1 MCILKRSDC
10 VSPKADGSGLGLRT
24 GIYGRYSDSNQDD
37 GFSIE
42 YQLSECTNY
51 MNKRSMSLHKTY
63 IDQAV
68 TGTKVAGR
76 DAFHELIYDVKN
88 DLIDIVIVY
97 KFSRIFRN
105 AYESHKYRKLFK
117 QHGVK
122 LISATEQVDDETSSG
137 QLMLGVMAN
146 IDEYQSA
153 VISDHVKSAM
163 REMVSEGF
171 FAGGTVPYGYKLE
184 TVQHGKKTRKKYVPD
199 EYEREVVKK
208 LYELY
213 ADNYSLK
220 YLQDY
225 TKSIG
230 AATRQGK
237 PFSIQTIARMLRNDF
252 YIGIL
257 RYNAQ
262 GHEPIVV
269 TDIIPPIIEKGL
281 WDRVQYRHSRQ
292 KDVRPRKRKDLYSL
306 TGKIVCGYCGNHF
319 FGIRSGSTHNGK
331 YYDYKYYVCA
341 ESKAYRTCTCKRIR
355 KDVLED
361 IVLKE
366 IKKHIL
372 NEKAIHQIANEMVKK
387 LGENPDGQKKKLK
400 ELKKDLSSVKSQ
412 ISELLKLRSLKIV
425 GDAYIVE
432 HMQQYE
438 AEAKELEMQIY
449 TIEQQTKAVISHAMV
464 VDYLNKMMEISNTTD
479 DEVLQT
485 IFNNFV
491 DKIIVDD
498 NEIKINLF
506 ISPSPRNFGLKEN
519 FGQPSV
525 TIGTKIKRA

>member
-1 MCILKRSDC
+1 M
-10 VSPKADGSGLGLRT
+10 SPRADGTTLGTRI

-42 YQLSECTNY
+42 YQLSECTDY
-51 MNKRSMSLHKTY
+51 MNKHGMELHKTY

-76 DAFHELIYDVKN
+76 DAFHELVHDVKN
-88 DLIDIVIVY
+88 GLIDVIVVY

-117 QHGVK
+117 KHGVK
-122 LISATEQVDDETSSG
+122 LISVTQQVDDETSSG
-137 QLMLGVMAN
+137 QLMIGVMAN

-184 TVQHGKKTRKKYVPD
+184 TIQHGKKTRKKYVPD
-199 EYEREVVKK
+199 EFEREVVKR
-208 LYELY
+208 LFELY

-225 TKSIG
+225 TKSVG
-230 AATRQGK
+230 ALARSGK
-237 PFSIQTIARMLRNDF
+237 PFSIQTIARILRNDF

-269 TDIIPPIIEKGL
+269 YDVIPPIIDKML
-281 WDRVQYRHSRQ
+281 WERVQKRHKSQ
-292 KDVRPRKRKDLYSL
+292 NYVRPRKHKDLYSL
-306 TGKIVCGYCGNHF
+306 TGKIVCGKCGAHF
-319 FGIRSGSTHNGK
+319 FGIRSGSVHRGK
-331 YYDYKYYVCA
+331 KYDYKYYVCS
-341 ESKAYRTCTCKRIR
+341 ESKTYQTCSCKRVR
-355 KDVLED
+355 KDFLED
-361 IVLKE
+361 IVLDE

-372 NEKAIHQIANEMVKK
+372 NEKSIYQIANEMIVK
-387 LGENPDGQKKKLK
+387 LGENPEGQKNKLK
-400 ELKKDLSSVKSQ
+400 ELKKELTTVKSQ
-412 ISELLKLRSLKIV
+412 ISELLRLKSLKLV
-425 GDAYIVE
+425 SDSYLVE
-432 HMQQYE
+432 HMNEYD
-438 AEAKELEMQIY
+438 ARAKELEVQIY
-449 TIEQQTKAVISHAMV
+449 AIEQQTKMVISHAMI
-464 VDYLNKMMEISNTTD
+464 VDYLNKMLIISDTTD
-479 DEVLQT
+479 DEILQT

-491 DKIIVDD
+491 EKIVID
-498 NEIKINLF
+498 NEEIKIHLF
-506 ISPSPRNFGLKEN
+506 VSPPSDDPFYYRVSL
-519 FGQPSV
+519 GQPCV
-525 TIGTKIKRA
+525 NYYPKIKRV

>member
-1 MCILKRSDC
+1 MSLR
-10 VSPKADGSGLGLRT
+10 ADMSSLGLRT
-24 GIYGRYSDSNQDD
+24 GIYTRYSDNNQD
-37 GFSIE
+37 GGYSIE
-42 YQLSECTNY
+42 YQLSECTDYLNRQG
-51 MNKRSMSLHKTY
+51 MELHKTY

-76 DAFHELIYDVKN
+76 DAFHELVHDVKN
-88 DLIDIVIVY
+88 GLIDVIVVY

-117 QHGVK
+117 KHGVK
-122 LISATEQVDDETSSG
+122 LISVTQQVDDETSSG
-137 QLMLGVMAN
+137 QLMIGVMAN

-184 TVQHGKKTRKKYVPD
+184 TVQHGKKTRKRYVPD
-199 EYEREVVKK
+199 EFEREVVKR
-208 LYELY
+208 LFELY

-237 PFSIQTIARMLRNDF
+237 SFGITSIARMLRNDF
-252 YIGIL
+252 YIGVL

-269 TDIIPPIIEKGL
+269 YDVIPPIIDKVL
-281 WDRVQYRHSRQ
+281 WDRVQKRHSSQRHV
-292 KDVRPRKRKDLYSL
+292 KPRKRKDLYSL
-306 TGKIVCGYCGNHF
+306 TGKIVCGKCGAHF
-319 FGIRSGSTHNGK
+319 FGIRSASVQRGK
-331 YYDYKYYVCA
+331 KYDYKYYCCA
-341 ESKAYRTCTCKRIR
+341 TSKTYSECNCKRVR
-355 KDVLED
+355 KDFLEKTVLD
-361 IVLKE
+361 E
-366 IKKHIL
+366 IKRHIL
-372 NEKAIHQIANEMVKK
+372 NEKSIYQIANEIIAK

-400 ELKKDLSSVKSQ
+400 ELKKELTTVKSQ
-412 ISELLKLRSLKIV
+412 ISELLDLKSLKLVDNI
-425 GDAYIVE
+425 YLVE
-432 HMQQYE
+432 HMKPLQE
-438 AEAKELEMQIY
+438 KAKELEIQIY
-449 TIEQQTKAVISHAMV
+449 AIEQQTKMTISHAMI
-464 VDYLNKMMEISNTTD
+464 VDYLNKMLSISDTTD

-491 DKIIVDD
+491 EKIVI
-498 NEIKINLF
+498 NNEEIKICLF
-506 ISPSPRNFGLKEN
+506 VSPTIDQFVPKLH
-519 FGQPSV
+519 FGQPKWSQC
-525 TIGTKIKRA
+525 TKIKRM

>member
-1 MCILKRSDC
+1 M
-10 VSPKADGSGLGLRT
+10 SPRIDGEALGLRV
-24 GIYGRYSDSNQDD
+24 GIYGRYSDTNQDD
-37 GFSIE
+37 GYSIE
-42 YQLSECTNY
+42 YQMSECTNY
-51 MNKRSMSLHKTY
+51 IDRHGLSLTKTY

-76 DAFHELIYDVKN
+76 DAFHELIHDVKN
-88 DLIDIVIVY
+88 ELIDVVIVY

-105 AYESHKYRKLFK
+105 AYESHMYRKIFK

-122 LISATEQVDDETSSG
+122 LISATEQVDDDTSSG
-137 QLMLGVMAN
+137 KLMIGVMAN

-184 TVQHGKKTRKKYVPD
+184 AVQHGKKVRKKYVPD
-199 EYEREVVKK
+199 EYEKEVVKK
-208 LYELY
+208 LFELY

-230 AATRQGK
+230 AASRSGK

-252 YIGIL
+252 YIGVL

-269 TDIIPPIIEKGL
+269 QDIIPPIIDKML
-281 WDRVQYRHSRQ
+281 WERVQQRHNSRNY
-292 KDVRPRKRKDLYSL
+292 VRPRKRKDLYSL
-306 TGKIVCGYCGNHF
+306 TGKIVCGKCGAHF
-319 FGIRSGSTHNGK
+319 FGIRSASVQRGK
-331 YYDYKYYVCA
+331 KYDYKYYVCST
-341 ESKAYRTCTCKRIR
+341 SKTYHTCSCKRVR
-355 KDVLED
+355 KDFLETAVLG
-361 IVLKE
+361 E

-372 NEKAIHQIANEMVKK
+372 NEKAVYQIANDIVAK
-387 LGENPDGQKKKLK
+387 LGENPDAQKNKLK
-400 ELKKDLSSVKSQ
+400 EFKKELTTVKSQ
-412 ISELLKLRSLKIV
+412 ISELLDLKSLKLV
-425 GDAYIVE
+425 DNVYLVE
-432 HMQQYE
+432 HMKPLQE
-438 AEAKELEMQIY
+438 KAKEIELQIY
-449 TIEQQTKAVISHAMV
+449 AIEQQTKMTISHAMI
-464 VDYLNKMMEISNTTD
+464 VDYLNKMLSISDTAD

-491 DKIIVDD
+491 EKIVID
-498 NEIKINLF
+498 NEEIKIHLF
-506 ISPSPRNFGLKEN
+506 VSPFVDQFVYKSSH
-519 FGQPSV
+519 GQPQWSLSSN
-525 TIGTKIKRA
+525 IKRV

>member
-1 MCILKRSDC
+1 MSPRTDG
-10 VSPKADGSGLGLRT
+10 VSLGTRI

-42 YQLSECTNY
+42 YQLSECTDY
-51 MNKRSMSLHKTY
+51 MNKHGMSLHKTY

-76 DAFHELIYDVKN
+76 DAFHELVHDVKN
-88 DLIDIVIVY
+88 GLIDVVIVY

-117 QHGVK
+117 KHGVK
-122 LISATEQVDDETSSG
+122 LISVTQQVDDETSSG
-137 QLMLGVMAN
+137 QLMIGVMAN

-184 TVQHGKKTRKKYVPD
+184 SVQHGKKTRKRYVPD
-199 EYEREVVKK
+199 EFEREVVNK
-208 LYELY
+208 LFELY
-213 ADNYSLK
+213 ANNYSLK

-230 AATRQGK
+230 AAARSGK

-252 YIGIL
+252 YIGVL

-269 TDIIPPIIEKGL
+269 HDIIPPIIDKML
-281 WDRVQYRHSRQ
+281 WERVQQRHKNRNY
-292 KDVRPRKRKDLYSL
+292 VRPRKRKDLYSL
-306 TGKIVCGYCGNHF
+306 TGKIVCGKCGAHF
-319 FGIRSGSTHNGK
+319 FGIRSASTQRGK
-331 YYDYKYYVCA
+331 KYDYKYYVCST
-341 ESKAYRTCTCKRIR
+341 SKTYHTCSCKRVR
-355 KDVLED
+355 KDFLED
-361 IVLKE
+361 AVLGE
-366 IKKHIL
+366 IKKYIL
-372 NEKAIHQIANEMVKK
+372 NEKAIYQIANEIIVK
-387 LGENPDGQKKKLK
+387 LGENPDGQKNKFK
-400 ELKKDLSSVKSQ
+400 ELKKELTTVKSQ
-412 ISELLKLRSLKIV
+412 ISELLDLKSLKLV
-425 GDAYIVE
+425 DNVYLVE
-432 HMQQYE
+432 HMKPLQE
-438 AEAKELEMQIY
+438 RAKELEVQIY
-449 TIEQQTKAVISHAMV
+449 AIEQQTKMTISHAMI
-464 VDYLNKMMEISNTTD
+464 VDYLNKMMDISDTTD

-491 DKIIVDD
+491 EKIVID
-498 NEIKINLF
+498 NEEIKIHLF
-506 ISPSPRNFGLKEN
+506 VSPFVDMFVYNASQ
-519 FGQPSV
+519 GQPKFTYCS
-525 TIGTKIKRA
+525 KIKRV

>member
-1 MCILKRSDC
+1 M
-10 VSPKADGSGLGLRT
+10 SPRADRITLGSRI

-42 YQLSECTNY
+42 YQLSECTDYLNRHG
-51 MNKRSMSLHKTY
+51 MELHKTY

-76 DAFHELIYDVKN
+76 DAFHELVHDVKN
-88 DLIDIVIVY
+88 GLIDVIVVY

-105 AYESHKYRKLFK
+105 AYESHVYRKLFE

-122 LISATEQVDDETSSG
+122 LISVTQQVDDETSSG
-137 QLMLGVMAN
+137 KLMIGVMAN

-184 TVQHGKKTRKKYVPD
+184 TVQHGKKTRKRYVPD
-199 EYEREVVKK
+199 EFEKEVVKK
-208 LYELY
+208 LFELY

-230 AATRQGK
+230 AAARSGK

-252 YIGIL
+252 YVGVL

-269 TDIIPPIIEKGL
+269 HDIIPPIIDKVL
-281 WDRVQYRHSRQ
+281 WDRVQHRHSSQRL
-292 KDVRPRKRKDLYSL
+292 VRPRKHKDLYSL
-306 TGKIVCGYCGNHF
+306 TGKIVCGECGAHF
-319 FGIRSGSTHNGK
+319 FGIRSASTQRGK
-331 YYDYKYYVCA
+331 YYDYKYYVCS
-341 ESKAYRTCTCKRIR
+341 ENKTYHTCSCKRVR
-355 KDVLED
+355 KDFLEKVVLD
-361 IVLKE
+361 E
-366 IKKHIL
+366 IKRYIL
-372 NEKAIHQIANEMVKK
+372 NEKAIYQIANEIIVK
-387 LGENPDGQKKKLK
+387 LGENPDAQKNRFK
-400 ELKKDLSSVKSQ
+400 ELKKELATVKSQ
-412 ISELLKLRSLKIV
+412 ISELLDLKSLRLV
-425 GDAYIVE
+425 DNVYLVE
-432 HMQQYE
+432 HMKPLQE
-438 AEAKELEMQIY
+438 RAKELEVQIY
-449 TIEQQTKAVISHAMV
+449 DIEQQTKMTITHAMI
-464 VDYLNKMMEISNTTD
+464 VDYLNKMMDISDTTD
-479 DEVLQT
+479 DEILQT

-491 DKIIVDD
+491 EKIVID
-498 NEIKINLF
+498 NEEIKIHLF
-506 ISPSPRNFGLKEN
+506 VSPFVDKLVYKTSH
-519 FGQPSV
+519 GQPKWSQYS
-525 TIGTKIKRA
+525 KIKRV

>member
-1 MCILKRSDC
+1 M
-10 VSPKADGSGLGLRT
+10 SPRIDGTALGLRV

-42 YQLSECTNY
+42 YQLSECTDY
-51 MNKRSMSLHKTY
+51 LNKHGMSLHKTY

-76 DAFHELIYDVKN
+76 DAFHELLHDVKN
-88 DLIDIVIVY
+88 ELIDVVVVY

-105 AYESHKYRKLFK
+105 ALESHKYRQLFK
-117 QHGVK
+117 KHGVK
-122 LISATEQVDDETSSG
+122 LISVTQQVDDETSSG
-137 QLMLGVMAN
+137 KLMIGVMAN

-184 TVQHGKKTRKKYVPD
+184 TVQHGKKTRKRYVPD
-199 EYEREVVKK
+199 EFEKEVVKK

-230 AATRQGK
+230 AVARSGK

-269 TDIIPPIIEKGL
+269 NDVIPSIIEKGL

-306 TGKIVCGYCGNHF
+306 TGKIVCGYCDNHF
-319 FGIRSGSTHNGK
+319 FGIRSGSVQRGK
-331 YYDYKYYVCA
+331 HYDYKYYVCST
-341 ESKAYRTCTCKRIR
+341 SKTYSTCSCKRVR
-355 KDVLED
+355 KDFLEKAVLD
-361 IVLKE
+361 K

-372 NEKAIHQIANEMVKK
+372 NEKTIYQIANEIIAK
-387 LGENPDGQKKKLK
+387 LGENPDGQKNRLK
-400 ELKKDLSSVKSQ
+400 ELKKELATVKSQ
-412 ISELLKLRSLKIV
+412 ISELLDLKSLKLV
-425 GDAYIVE
+425 DNVYLVE
-432 HMQQYE
+432 HMKPLQE
-438 AEAKELEMQIY
+438 RAKELEMQIY
-449 TIEQQTKAVISHAMV
+449 AIEQQTKMVISHSMI
-464 VDYLNKMMEISNTTD
+464 VDYLNKMMDISDTTD

-485 IFNNFV
+485 IFDNFV
-491 DKIIVDD
+491 EKIVID
-498 NEIKINLF
+498 NETIKISLF
-506 ISPSPRNFGLKEN
+506 VSPPSIDKFVYKGSH
-519 FGQPSV
+519 GQPKFTV
-525 TIGTKIKRA
+525 GTIIKRV

>member
-1 MCILKRSDC
+1 M
-10 VSPKADGSGLGLRT
+10 SPRIDGTTLGSRI

-42 YQLSECTNY
+42 YQLSECTDY
-51 MNKRSMSLHKTY
+51 MNKHGMELHKTY

-76 DAFHELIYDVKN
+76 DAFHELVHDVKN
-88 DLIDIVIVY
+88 GLIDVIVVY

-117 QHGVK
+117 KHGVK
-122 LISATEQVDDETSSG
+122 LISVTQQVDDETSSG
-137 QLMLGVMAN
+137 QLMIGVMAN

-184 TVQHGKKTRKKYVPD
+184 TVQHGKKTRKRYVPD
-199 EYEREVVKK
+199 EFEKEVIKK

-230 AATRQGK
+230 AAARSGK
-237 PFSIQTIARMLRNDF
+237 PFSIQTIARILRNDF
-252 YIGIL
+252 YIGVL

-269 TDIIPPIIEKGL
+269 HDIIPPIIDKVL
-281 WDRVQYRHSRQ
+281 WERVQQRHKGQ
-292 KDVRPRKRKDLYSL
+292 KHIRPRKRKDLYSL
-306 TGKIVCGYCGNHF
+306 TGKIVCGKCGAHF
-319 FGIRSGSTHNGK
+319 FGIRSASTQRGK
-331 YYDYKYYVCA
+331 YYDYKYYVCS
-341 ESKAYRTCTCKRIR
+341 ESKTYKTCSCKRVR
-355 KDVLED
+355 KDFLEEAVLN
-361 IVLKE
+361 E

-372 NEKAIHQIANEMVKK
+372 NEKAIYQIANEIVVK
-387 LGENPDGQKKKLK
+387 LGENPDGQKNKLK
-400 ELKKDLSSVKSQ
+400 EFKKELSTVKSQ
-412 ISELLKLRSLKIV
+412 ISELIRLKSLKLV
-425 GDAYIVE
+425 TDAYLVE
-432 HMQQYE
+432 EMKPLE
-438 AEAKELEMQIY
+438 ARAKELEIQIY
-449 TIEQQTKAVISHAMV
+449 AIEQQTKMVISHAMI
-464 VDYLNKMMEISNTTD
+464 VDYLNKMMDISDTTD

-491 DKIIVDD
+491 EQIVID
-498 NEIKINLF
+498 NEEIKIHLF
-506 ISPSPRNFGLKEN
+506 VSPPTAHIGHKVN

-525 TIGTKIKRA
+525 NLYKNIKRV

>member
-1 MCILKRSDC
+1 MSPRADRS
-10 VSPKADGSGLGLRT
+10 SLGLRV
-24 GIYGRYSDSNQDD
+24 GIYGRYSDTNQDD
-37 GFSIE
+37 GYSIE
-42 YQLSECTNY
+42 YQLSECTSY
-51 MNKRSMSLHKTY
+51 ISRQGLTLTKTY

-76 DAFHELIYDVKN
+76 DAFHELIHDVKN
-88 DLIDIVIVY
+88 DLIDIIIVY

-105 AYESHKYRKLFK
+105 AYESHMYRKLFK

-122 LISATEQVDDETSSG
+122 LISATEQVDDDTSSG
-137 QLMLGVMAN
+137 KLMIGVMAN

-269 TDIIPPIIEKGL
+269 TDVIPPIIEKGL
-281 WDRVQYRHSRQ
+281 WDRVQLRHSRQ

-306 TGKIVCGYCGNHF
+306 TGKIICGYCGSHF
-319 FGIRSGSTHNGK
+319 FGIRSGSMQRGK

-341 ESKAYRTCTCKRIR
+341 ESKAYRTCSCKRIR
-355 KDVLED
+355 KDFLED
-361 IVLKE
+361 IVLSE

-372 NEKAIHQIANEMVKK
+372 NEKAVYQIANEIIAK
-387 LGENPDGQKKKLK
+387 LGENPDGQKIRLK
-400 ELKKDLSSVKSQ
+400 ELKKELATIKSQ
-412 ISELLKLRSLKIV
+412 ISELLDLKSLKLV
-425 GDAYIVE
+425 DNVYLVE
-432 HMQQYE
+432 HMTPLQDK
-438 AEAKELEMQIY
+438 AKEIEMQVY
-449 TIEQQTKAVISHAMV
+449 AIEQQTKMTISHAMI
-464 VDYLNKMMEISNTTD
+464 VDYLHKMMDISDTTD

-491 DKIIVDD
+491 DKIIID
-498 NEIKINLF
+498 NETIEIHLF
-506 ISPSPRNFGLKEN
+506 VSPSPDQFGYKRN
-519 FGQPSV
+519 FGQPHV
-525 TIGTKIKRA
+525 TYYSKIKRV

>member
-1 MCILKRSDC
+1 MSPRFDRS
-10 VSPKADGSGLGLRT
+10 ALGLRI

-42 YQLSECTNY
+42 YQLSECTDY
-51 MNKRSMSLHKTY
+51 MNKHGMELHKTY

-76 DAFHELIYDVKN
+76 DAFHELVHDVKN
-88 DLIDIVIVY
+88 DLIDVIVVY

-105 AYESHKYRKLFK
+105 AYESHVYRKLFE

-122 LISATEQVDDETSSG
+122 LISVTQQVDDETSSG
-137 QLMLGVMAN
+137 KLMIGVMAN

-199 EYEREVVKK
+199 EFEKEVVNK
-208 LYELY
+208 LFELY

-230 AATRQGK
+230 AAARSGK

-252 YIGIL
+252 YIGVL

-269 TDIIPPIIEKGL
+269 HDIILPIIDRVL
-281 WDRVQYRHSRQ
+281 WDRVQYRHKRQ
-292 KDVRPRKRKDLYSL
+292 KHVRPRNRKDLYSL
-306 TGKIVCGYCGNHF
+306 TGKIVCGKCGAHF
-319 FGIRSGSTHNGK
+319 FGIRSASTQRGK
-331 YYDYKYYVCA
+331 YYDYKYYVCS
-341 ESKAYRTCTCKRIR
+341 ESKTYKTCSCKRVR
-355 KDVLED
+355 KDFLEKAVLD
-361 IVLKE
+361 E
-366 IKKHIL
+366 IKRYIL
-372 NEKAIHQIANEMVKK
+372 NEKAIYQIANEIIVK
-387 LGENPDGQKKKLK
+387 LGENPDVQKNRFK
-400 ELKKDLSSVKSQ
+400 ELKKELATVKSQ
-412 ISELLKLRSLKIV
+412 ISELLDLKSLKLIDNV
-425 GDAYIVE
+425 YLVE
-432 HMQQYE
+432 HMKPLQE
-438 AEAKELEMQIY
+438 RAKELEVQIY
-449 TIEQQTKAVISHAMV
+449 AIEQQTKMTITHAMI
-464 VDYLNKMMEISNTTD
+464 VDYLNKMMDISDTTD

-491 DKIIVDD
+491 EKIVID
-498 NEIKINLF
+498 NEEIKIHLF
-506 ISPSPRNFGLKEN
+506 VSPFVDKFEYKVSQ
-519 FGQPSV
+519 GQPSV
-525 TIGTKIKRA
+525 TICSKIKRV

>member
-1 MCILKRSDC
+1 M
-10 VSPKADGSGLGLRT
+10 SPKMDGTTLGSRI

-42 YQLSECTNY
+42 YQLSECTDY
-51 MNKRSMSLHKTY
+51 MNKHGMSLHKTY

-76 DAFHELIYDVKN
+76 DAFHELVHDVKN
-88 DLIDIVIVY
+88 GLIDVIIVY

-117 QHGVK
+117 KHGVK
-122 LISATEQVDDETSSG
+122 LISVTQQVDDETSSG
-137 QLMLGVMAN
+137 QLMIGVMAN

-184 TVQHGKKTRKKYVPD
+184 TVQHGKKTRKRYVPD
-199 EYEREVVKK
+199 EFEKEVVKK

-230 AATRQGK
+230 AAARSGK
-237 PFSIQTIARMLRNDF
+237 PFSIQTIARILRNDF
-252 YIGIL
+252 YIGVL

-269 TDIIPPIIEKGL
+269 YDIIPPIIDKVL
-281 WDRVQYRHSRQ
+281 WDRVQQRHKSRNY
-292 KDVRPRKRKDLYSL
+292 VRPRKRKDLYSL
-306 TGKIVCGYCGNHF
+306 TGKIVCGKCGAHF
-319 FGIRSGSTHNGK
+319 FGIRSASTQRGK
-331 YYDYKYYVCA
+331 YYDYKYYVCS
-341 ESKAYRTCTCKRIR
+341 ESKTYKTCSCKRVR
-355 KDVLED
+355 KDFLEKAILD
-361 IVLKE
+361 E
-366 IKKHIL
+366 IKKYIL
-372 NEKAIHQIANEMVKK
+372 NEKAIYQIANEIVVK
-387 LGENPDGQKKKLK
+387 LGENPDSQKNKLK
-400 ELKKDLSSVKSQ
+400 EFKKELTTVKSQ
-412 ISELLKLRSLKIV
+412 ISELLDLKSLKLV
-425 GDAYIVE
+425 DNVYLVE
-432 HMQQYE
+432 HMKPLQE
-438 AEAKELEMQIY
+438 RAKELELQIY
-449 TIEQQTKAVISHAMV
+449 AIEQQTKMTITHAMI
-464 VDYLNKMMEISNTTD
+464 VDYLNKMMNISDTTD

-491 DKIIVDD
+491 EKIVID
-498 NEIKINLF
+498 NEEIKIYLF
-506 ISPSPRNFGLKEN
+506 VSPFVDKFEYKVSQ
-519 FGQPSV
+519 GQPSV
-525 TIGTKIKRA
+525 IICSKIKRV

>member
-1 MCILKRSDC
+1 M
-10 VSPKADGSGLGLRT
+10 SPRTDGASLGTRI

-42 YQLSECTNY
+42 YQLSECTDY
-51 MNKRSMSLHKTY
+51 MNKHGMSLHKTY

-76 DAFHELIYDVKN
+76 DAFHELVHDVKN
-88 DLIDIVIVY
+88 GLIDVVIVY

-105 AYESHKYRKLFK
+105 AYESHVYRKLFE

-122 LISATEQVDDETSSG
+122 LISVTQQVDDETSSG
-137 QLMLGVMAN
+137 KLMIGVMAN

-184 TVQHGKKTRKKYVPD
+184 SVQHGKKTRKRYVPD
-199 EYEREVVKK
+199 EFEREVVNK
-208 LYELY
+208 LFELY
-213 ADNYSLK
+213 ANNYSLK

-230 AATRQGK
+230 AAARSGK

-252 YIGIL
+252 YIGVL

-269 TDIIPPIIEKGL
+269 HDIIPPIIDKML
-281 WDRVQYRHSRQ
+281 WERVQQRHKNRNY
-292 KDVRPRKRKDLYSL
+292 VRPRKRKDLYSL
-306 TGKIVCGYCGNHF
+306 TGKIVCGKCGAHF
-319 FGIRSGSTHNGK
+319 FGIRSASTQRGK
-331 YYDYKYYVCA
+331 KYDYKYYVCST
-341 ESKAYRTCTCKRIR
+341 SKTYHTCSCKRVR
-355 KDVLED
+355 KDFLEKAVLD
-361 IVLKE
+361 E
-366 IKKHIL
+366 IKKYIL
-372 NEKAIHQIANEMVKK
+372 NEKAIYQIANEIIVK
-387 LGENPDGQKKKLK
+387 LGENPDGQKNKLK
-400 ELKKDLSSVKSQ
+400 ESKKELATVKSQ
-412 ISELLKLRSLKIV
+412 ISELLDLKSLKLV
-425 GDAYIVE
+425 DNVYLVE
-432 HMQQYE
+432 HMKPLQE
-438 AEAKELEMQIY
+438 RAKELEVQIY
-449 TIEQQTKAVISHAMV
+449 AIEQQTKMTISHAMI
-464 VDYLNKMMEISNTTD
+464 VDYLNKMMDISDTTD

-491 DKIIVDD
+491 EKIVID
-498 NEIKINLF
+498 NETIEIFLF
-506 ISPSPRNFGLKEN
+506 VSPTLEKFAYNTS
-519 FGQPSV
+519 FGQPLV
-525 TIGTKIKRA
+525 NLYKKIKRV

>member
-1 MCILKRSDC
+1 M
-10 VSPKADGSGLGLRT
+10 SPRIDGSSLGSRT
-24 GIYGRYSDSNQDD
+24 RIGIYGRYSDSNQDD

-42 YQLSECTNY
+42 YQLSECTDY
-51 MNKRSMSLHKTY
+51 LNKHGMELHKTY

-76 DAFHELIYDVKN
+76 DAFHELVHDVKN
-88 DLIDIVIVY
+88 DLIDVIVVY

-105 AYESHKYRKLFK
+105 AYESHVYRKLFE

-122 LISATEQVDDETSSG
+122 LISVTQQVDDETSSG
-137 QLMLGVMAN
+137 KLMIGVMAN

-184 TVQHGKKTRKKYVPD
+184 VVQHGKKTRKRYVPD
-199 EYEREVVKK
+199 EFEKEVVKK
-208 LYELY
+208 LFELY

-230 AATRQGK
+230 AAARSGK

-269 TDIIPPIIEKGL
+269 YDIIPPIIDKML

-292 KDVRPRKRKDLYSL
+292 KDVRPRKKKDLYSL
-306 TGKIVCGYCGNHF
+306 TGKIVCGYCDNHF
-319 FGIRSGSTHNGK
+319 FGIRSGSVQNGK
-331 YYDYKYYVCA
+331 KYDYKYYVCS
-341 ESKAYRTCTCKRIR
+341 ESKSYRTCSCKRVR
-355 KDVLED
+355 KDHLED
-361 IVLKE
+361 IVLGE

-372 NEKAIHQIANEMVKK
+372 NEKAIYQIANEVVAK

-400 ELKKDLSSVKSQ
+400 ELKKELTTVKSQ
-412 ISELLKLRSLKIV
+412 ISELLDLKSLKLV
-425 GDAYIVE
+425 DNVYLVE
-432 HMQQYE
+432 HMKPLQE
-438 AEAKELEMQIY
+438 KAKELEVQIY
-449 TIEQQTKAVISHAMV
+449 AIEQQTKMAISHAMV
-464 VDYLNKMMEISNTTD
+464 VDYLNKMMSISDTTD

-491 DKIIVDD
+491 EKIVID
-498 NEIKINLF
+498 NETIKIYLF
-506 ISPSPRNFGLKEN
+506 VSLTLEKFEYKTS
-519 FGQPSV
+519 FGQPHV
-525 TIGTKIKRA
+525 TKYSKIKRV

>member
-1 MCILKRSDC
+1 M
-10 VSPKADGSGLGLRT
+10 SPRADMSSLGARI

-42 YQLSECTNY
+42 YQLSECTDY
-51 MNKRSMSLHKTY
+51 MNKHGMSLHKTY

-76 DAFHELIYDVKN
+76 DAFHELVHDVKN
-88 DLIDIVIVY
+88 GLIDVVIVY

-105 AYESHKYRKLFK
+105 AYESHVYRKLFE

-122 LISATEQVDDETSSG
+122 LISVTQQVDDETSSG
-137 QLMLGVMAN
+137 KLMIGVMAN

-184 TVQHGKKTRKKYVPD
+184 SVQHGKKTRKRYVPD
-199 EYEREVVKK
+199 EFEKEVVNK
-208 LYELY
+208 LFELY
-213 ADNYSLK
+213 ANNYSLK

-230 AATRQGK
+230 AAARSGK

-252 YIGIL
+252 YIGVL

-269 TDIIPPIIEKGL
+269 HDIIPPIVDKML
-281 WDRVQYRHSRQ
+281 WDRVQQRHKNRNYV
-292 KDVRPRKRKDLYSL
+292 KPRKRKDLYSL
-306 TGKIVCGYCGNHF
+306 TGKIVCGKCGAHF
-319 FGIRSGSTHNGK
+319 FGIRSASVQRGK
-331 YYDYKYYVCA
+331 KYDYKYYVCST
-341 ESKAYRTCTCKRIR
+341 SKTYHTCSCKRVR
-355 KDVLED
+355 KDFLEKAVLD
-361 IVLKE
+361 E
-366 IKKHIL
+366 IKRYIL
-372 NEKAIHQIANEMVKK
+372 NEKAIYQIANEIIVK
-387 LGENPDGQKKKLK
+387 LGENPDGQKNKLK
-400 ELKKDLSSVKSQ
+400 EARKELATVKSQ
-412 ISELLKLRSLKIV
+412 ISELLDLKSLKLV
-425 GDAYIVE
+425 DNVYLVE
-432 HMQQYE
+432 HMKPLQE
-438 AEAKELEMQIY
+438 KAKELEVQIY
-449 TIEQQTKAVISHAMV
+449 AIEQQTKMTISHAMI
-464 VDYLNKMMEISNTTD
+464 VDYLNKMMDISDTID

-491 DKIIVDD
+491 EKIVID
-498 NEIKINLF
+498 NEEIKISLF
-506 ISPSPRNFGLKEN
+506 VSPFVDQFVYKSPC
-519 FGQPSV
+519 GQPQWSYCS
-525 TIGTKIKRA
+525 KIKRV

>member
-1 MCILKRSDC
+1 M
-10 VSPKADGSGLGLRT
+10 SPRADRTSIGLRT
-24 GIYGRYSDSNQDD
+24 GIYTRYSDTNQDD
-37 GFSIE
+37 GYSIE
-42 YQLSECTNY
+42 YQMSECTNY
-51 MNKRSMSLHKTY
+51 MNKHGLTLAKTY

-76 DAFHELIYDVKN
+76 DAFHELIHDVKN
-88 DLIDIVIVY
+88 DLIDVIVVY
-97 KFSRIFRN
+97 KYSRIFRN

-122 LISATEQVDDETSSG
+122 LVSATEQVDDETSSG
-137 QLMLGVMAN
+137 QLMIGVMAN

-199 EYEREVVKK
+199 EFEKEVVKK
-208 LYELY
+208 LFELY

-237 PFSIQTIARMLRNDF
+237 SFGITSIARMLRNDF

-269 TDIIPPIIEKGL
+269 HDIIPPIIDKGL
-281 WDRVQYRHSRQ
+281 WDRVQQRHQSRNY
-292 KDVRPRKRKDLYSL
+292 VRPRKRKDLYSL
-306 TGKIVCGYCGNHF
+306 TGKIVCGKCGAHF
-319 FGIRSGSTHNGK
+319 FGIRSVSVQRGRK
-331 YYDYKYYVCA
+331 YDYKYYVCST
-341 ESKAYRTCTCKRIR
+341 SKTYSECNCKRIR
-355 KDVLED
+355 KDFLEKTVLD
-361 IVLKE
+361 E

-372 NEKAIHQIANEMVKK
+372 NERAIYQIANEIVAK
-387 LGENPDGQKKKLK
+387 LGKNPDGQKNRLK
-400 ELKKDLSSVKSQ
+400 ELKKELATVKSQ
-412 ISELLKLRSLKIV
+412 ISELLELKSLKIINN
-425 GDAYIVE
+425 AYLIE
-432 HMQQYE
+432 HMAKYDTRV
-438 AEAKELEMQIY
+438 KELEMEIY
-449 TIEQQTKAVISHAMV
+449 AIEQQTKMTISHAMV
-464 VDYLNKMMEISNTTD
+464 VDYLNKMMDISDTTD

-491 DKIIVDD
+491 EKIVVDD
-498 NEIKINLF
+498 EEVEIHLF
-506 ISPSPRNFGLKEN
+506 VSPTVDQFVPKLHL
-519 FGQPSV
+519 GQPKW
-525 TIGTKIKRA
+525 TQYTNIKRV

>member
-1 MCILKRSDC
+1 MQ
-10 VSPKADGSGLGLRT
+10 PRT

-37 GFSIE
+37 GYSIE
-42 YQLSECTNY
+42 YQLSECQDY
-51 MNKRSMSLHKTY
+51 LNKHGLTLTKTY

-76 DAFHELIYDVKN
+76 DAFHELIHDVKN
-88 DLIDIVIVY
+88 DLIDIIVVY

-105 AYESHKYRKLFK
+105 AYESHKYRKLLK
-117 QHGVK
+117 KHGVK
-122 LISATEQVDDETSSG
+122 LISVTQQVDDETSSG
-137 QLMLGVMAN
+137 QLMIGVMAN

-184 TVQHGKKTRKKYVPD
+184 VVQHGKKTRKKYVPD
-199 EYEREVVKK
+199 EFEKEVVKK
-208 LYELY
+208 LFELY

-237 PFSIQTIARMLRNDF
+237 SFGITSIARMLRNDF

-269 TDIIPPIIEKGL
+269 YDVIPPIIDKVL
-281 WDRVQYRHSRQ
+281 WDRVQQRHKSQRHI
-292 KDVRPRKRKDLYSL
+292 KPRKRKDLYSL
-306 TGKIVCGYCGNHF
+306 TGKIVCGKCGAHF
-319 FGIRSGSTHNGK
+319 FGIRSGSVQRGK
-331 YYDYKYYVCA
+331 KYDYKYYCCST
-341 ESKAYRTCTCKRIR
+341 SKTYSECDCKRVR
-355 KDVLED
+355 KDFLEKAVLD
-361 IVLKE
+361 E

-372 NEKAIHQIANEMVKK
+372 NKSSIYQIANEIIVK
-387 LGENPDGQKKKLK
+387 LGENPDGQKSKLK
-400 ELKKDLSSVKSQ
+400 EMKKELTTIKSQ
-412 ISELLKLRSLKIV
+412 ISELLDLKSLRLI
-425 GDAYIVE
+425 DNAYLVE
-432 HMQQYE
+432 HMSKYDIRV
-438 AEAKELEMQIY
+438 KELEAQIY
-449 TIEQQTKAVISHAMV
+449 AIEQQTKMTITHAMI
-464 VDYLNKMMEISNTTD
+464 VDYLNKMLNISDTTD

-491 DKIIVDD
+491 EKIVID
-498 NEIKINLF
+498 NEEIKIHLF
-506 ISPSPRNFGLKEN
+506 VSLYAQKFEHNIHL
-519 FGQPSV
+519 GQPKWMLC
-525 TIGTKIKRA
+525 TKIKRM